1 MEKTH
6 AELKGIIRQARM
18 NAGLTQ
24 EQLAEAIF
32 VSRDKISAF
41 ENGRSEPGY
50 TEIVLLSKALRIPVS
65 DFFPETGK
73 TADDSNT
80 ADKTGQVQQI
90 SRKLTSLESAMKK
103 TEKERRMT
111 ERTKDVIWKIAGIV
125 FLVLLIVSTPWLGIV
140 FALVMIP
147 VMTDPDSLSF
157 QKILTAV
164 EAAALVVVWL
174 VAYIL

>member
-1 MEKTH
+1 
-6 AELKGIIRQARM
+6 
-18 NAGLTQ
+18 
-24 EQLAEAIF
+24 
-32 VSRDKISAF
+32 
-41 ENGRSEPGY
+41 
-50 TEIVLLSKALRIPVS
+50 
-65 DFFPETGK
+65 
-73 TADDSNT
+73 
-80 ADKTGQVQQI
+80 
-90 SRKLTSLESAMKK
+90 MKK

-164 EAAALVVVWL
+164 EAAALVVVLL
-174 VAYIL
+174 VTYSL

>member
-1 MEKTH
+1 MEKKH

-65 DFFPETGK
+65 DFFRK
-73 TADDSNT
+73 
-80 ADKTGQVQQI
+80 QVRQRMIQTRRI
-90 SRKLTSLESAMKK
+90 RPGRFSRSA
-103 TEKERRMT
+103 
-111 ERTKDVIWKIAGIV
+111 
-125 FLVLLIVSTPWLGIV
+125 VS
-140 FALVMIP
+140 
-147 VMTDPDSLSF
+147 
-157 QKILTAV
+157 
-164 EAAALVVVWL
+164 
-174 VAYIL
+174 